1 MLRLPGRPPTI
12 SAPMNSEEKQKN
24 YDLAEKLLSEQH
36 FVAAVIGGV
45 VATVLAATAFGIVVT
60 IWRSSYAF
68 ATAGVG
74 LFVGASIGFLGRG
87 ISTKFAVLAAFYTL
101 AGGVLGNLLWAALPV
116 RVAAARTLLDALRN
130 HSLSDLAGQV
140 ISRVSFFEFLSW
152 FVAVFAAV
160 FLARRSLSRSE
171 RLAVGLF
178 ELRD

>member
-1 MLRLPGRPPTI
+1 M
-12 SAPMNSEEKQKN
+12 
-24 YDLAEKLLSEQH
+24 
-36 FVAAVIGGV
+36 
-45 VATVLAATAFGIVVT
+45 
-60 IWRSSYAF
+60 
-68 ATAGVG
+68 
-74 LFVGASIGFLGRG
+74 
-87 ISTKFAVLAAFYTL
+87 LAAFYTL
-101 AGGVLGNLLWAALPV
+101 GGGVLGNLLWAALPV

>member
-1 MLRLPGRPPTI
+1 MMRLSGRPPAI
-12 SAPMNSEEKQKN
+12 SAPMNNEEKQKN

-45 VATVLAATAFGIVVT
+45 VATVLAAAAFGIVVT

-68 ATAGVG
+68 AAAGVG
-74 LFVGASIGFLGRG
+74 LIVGASIGFLGRG
-87 ISTKFAVLAAFYTL
+87 ISTKFAVLAAFYTI
-101 AGGVLGNLLWAALPV
+101 AGGVLGNLLWVALPM
-116 RVAAARTLLDALRN
+116 RVAAARTLLDALPN

-140 ISRVSFFEFLSW
+140 ISRVSFFEFLCW
-152 FVAVFAAV
+152 FVAVLAAV